1 MIEKQTFSPN
11 KEAWRNPSFAAL
23 VSRFALAVAQL
34 VTMACMMTL
43 LSPHEQGYVVTARS
57 MLALQIALEFGLSGV
72 LVQVV
77 VHEHARLEM
86 DAQHIPRIDKILR
99 FAIRWYAVLAVFV
112 VISVAS
118 AGGWVLSSQKSS
130 GLMWQFPWILSA
142 ILSATSLLLLPFQ
155 AAVEG
160 TGRIISIALMRGTQ
174 ALAGS
179 LAFFAVARRGGGLWS
194 LPALLGTMLVT
205 GIFWLVIRHK
215 NDIRSMLTPTTSDFF
230 CWRTEMLPFQW
241 RIGVSWISGWL
252 AAQVLVPILFLYR
265 GAVEAGQLGLTMEA
279 FLGITSIG
287 AAWVG
292 IRSAVWGRLIA
303 LKQFKELDLQYAR
316 SSRRALGVVATFA
329 LLFLVLIVAMRFF
342 RCSLAGR
349 FLPTVAVIAFS
360 IAAIFNQQIL
370 AMAVYLRAHK
380 KDPYCAPSVVG
391 AIVMLLWAL
400 LSVPHWGA
408 IGFAY
413 GYLASVILIGWVWG
427 RKIFKCFQKQHHAV
441 E

>member
-1 MIEKQTFSPN
+1 
-11 KEAWRNPSFAAL
+11 
-23 VSRFALAVAQL
+23 
-34 VTMACMMTL
+34 
-43 LSPHEQGYVVTARS
+43 
-57 MLALQIALEFGLSGV
+57 
-72 LVQVV
+72 
-77 VHEHARLEM
+77 
-86 DAQHIPRIDKILR
+86 
-99 FAIRWYAVLAVFV
+99 
-112 VISVAS
+112 
-118 AGGWVLSSQKSS
+118 
-130 GLMWQFPWILSA
+130 
-142 ILSATSLLLLPFQ
+142 
-155 AAVEG
+155 
-160 TGRIISIALMRGTQ
+160 
-174 ALAGS
+174 
-179 LAFFAVARRGGGLWS
+179 
-194 LPALLGTMLVT
+194 
-205 GIFWLVIRHK
+205 
-215 NDIRSMLTPTTSDFF
+215 
-230 CWRTEMLPFQW
+230 MLPFQW

-303 LKQFKELDLQYAR
+303 LKQFKELDLQYTR
-316 SSRRALGVVATFA
+316 SSRRALGVVAACA
-329 LLFLVLIVAMRFF
+329 LFFLVLIVALRIF
-342 RCSLAGR
+342 RYPLAGR

-413 GYLASVILIGWVWG
+413 GYLTSVVVIGWVWG
-427 RKIFKCFQKQHHAV
+427 RQIFKRFQKQHHAV